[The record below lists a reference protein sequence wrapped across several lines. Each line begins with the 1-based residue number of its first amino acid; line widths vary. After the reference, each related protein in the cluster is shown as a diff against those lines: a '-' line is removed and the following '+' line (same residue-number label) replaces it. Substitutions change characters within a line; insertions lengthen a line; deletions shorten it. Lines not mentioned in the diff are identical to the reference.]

1 MTRERRTAMT
11 LENLVNKVIDKV
23 QEELQGSFEVEAS
36 GRHVHLS
43 LPFGL
48 ETLVLRHQRVGSA
61 PLYRHLYAH
70 HQQYG

>member
-1 MTRERRTAMT
+1 MT

-43 LPFGL
+43 QEEAPKIGRASCR
-48 ETLVLRHQRVGSA
+48 ERV
-61 PLYRHLYAH
+61 
-70 HQQYG
+70 